1 MGQGGVFTGC
11 EGMGAGWH
19 GGPRPPSHDAVNGE
33 AHFRLGR
40 HGAAPQRRRSRRHR
54 TPMRRMRG
62 SIRRAPIT
70 GAAQAV
76 CTEPMFTGHTTMF
89 GTWRSV
95 VKVSIIPD
103 QPLSRRHK
111 SPISVIPQTSK
122 IVVSIAANLHL
133 NPEIFS
139 KIKN

>member
-1 MGQGGVFTGC
+1 MGQGRVFAGC
-11 EGMGAGWH
+11 QSVGAGWH
-19 GGPRPPSHDAVNGE
+19 GGACPPSHDAVNGE

-40 HGAAPQRRRSRRHR
+40 HGATPQHRRSRRHR
-54 TPMRRMRG
+54 TPMRRMRS

-103 QPLSRRHK
+103 QPFSRRHK
-111 SPISVIPQTSK
+111 STISVVPQTSK
-122 IVVSIAANLHL
+122 IVVSITSNLHL
-133 NPEIFS
+133 HPAIFF